1 LFDGILGKELFNLF
15 NTIFFILYLCALT
28 VITSKEKKNYYKII
42 SIAFILSFLLFKAF
56 KYNFLWLSGSLNYLW
71 VATAI
76 MFFLYIMEKT
86 SVSKQSL
93 FILLPFSFLCGWSH
107 ESFVVGIGA
116 SFFFYF
122 LTHRDQLT
130 KQKFYLLTAFYI
142 GAIFLV
148 LAPGSVNRAL
158 NGGPGISQ
166 DSVFT
171 KFIHMR
177 NVSMMYLLI
186 IIIVIHYIFD
196 KKKTCQWIKK
206 EQILFIACLVSFCF
220 VMLTGAYSEHSR
232 FAVDFFSLIIILRS
246 INWDRI
252 SPRIIL
258 IADIIV
264 FFMACF
270 ICKYCYDSYLLNKH
284 ELSQIELV
292 KRNQAEYIV
301 TNQPDMPSWI
311 RHLYALDYSEYTGS
325 DIKLYGTTKMNLAK
339 HYGVDSI
346 TFLPKD
352 FVEDIRINQ
361 DKYSCFRSF
370 GELPF
375 YAKKIPFN
383 EEYKGVTI
391 EYKRPSFA
399 SWPESLH
406 PILSRITG
414 EHAQYSS
421 CGFKT
426 VKLHGQWYLLVD
438 RSFPK
443 NDKDLRKIVIQ
454 R

>member
-1 LFDGILGKELFNLF
+1 
-15 NTIFFILYLCALT
+15 
-28 VITSKEKKNYYKII
+28 
-42 SIAFILSFLLFKAF
+42 
-56 KYNFLWLSGSLNYLW
+56 
-71 VATAI
+71 
-76 MFFLYIMEKT
+76 
-86 SVSKQSL
+86 
-93 FILLPFSFLCGWSH
+93 
-107 ESFVVGIGA
+107 
-116 SFFFYF
+116 
-122 LTHRDQLT
+122 
-130 KQKFYLLTAFYI
+130 
-142 GAIFLV
+142 
-148 LAPGSVNRAL
+148 
-158 NGGPGISQ
+158 
-166 DSVFT
+166 
-171 KFIHMR
+171 
-177 NVSMMYLLI
+177 
-186 IIIVIHYIFD
+186 
-196 KKKTCQWIKK
+196 
-206 EQILFIACLVSFCF
+206 
-220 VMLTGAYSEHSR
+220 
-232 FAVDFFSLIIILRS
+232 
-246 INWDRI
+246 
-252 SPRIIL
+252 
-258 IADIIV
+258 
-264 FFMACF
+264 
-270 ICKYCYDSYLLNKH
+270 
-284 ELSQIELV
+284 LSQIELV

-383 EEYKGVTI
+383 EEFKGVTI